1 MASCA
6 NGHQNP
12 DGNRFCQD
20 CGLLI
25 TATTTQPPD
34 PFAAP
39 GAAVAGGLPAQPSG
53 SKRPAWLIPVIAVV
67 AVVAV
72 LLVVFTVGRS
82 TPTESVTVEF
92 SVFDDFNGCDFGF
105 GYSDVPGSNVII
117 EADGEI
123 VASGSLPRFGDSD
136 VLSCTFVTT
145 LSDVPADKSFY
156 ELTVGRRGTVT
167 RSLAEMESAGWTW
180 DVSLGL

>member
-12 DGNRFCQD
+12 DGNRFCQE
-20 CGLLI
+20 CGLLL
-25 TATTTQPPD
+25 TEATPQQD
-34 PFAAP
+34 PFAAT
-39 GAAVAGGLPAQPSG
+39 GVGDSGGVVPSTQG

-82 TPTESVTVEF
+82 TPTETVTVEF
-92 SVFDDFNGCDFGF
+92 TVFNDFDGCDFGF
-105 GYSDVPGSNVII
+105 GYADVPGSNVII

-123 VASGSLPRFGDSD
+123 VATGSLPRFGDSD
-136 VLSCTFVTT
+136 VVSCTFVTT
-145 LSDVPADKSFY
+145 LLDVPADKAFY
-156 ELTVGRRGTVT
+156 ELTVGRRGTLT
-167 RSLAEMESAGWTW
+167 RSLAEMESSGWTW
-180 DVSLGL
+180 DASLGL